1 MSWRKQILC
10 LKQPRVVRWYIS
22 SFKNE
27 KKTPPPQKKKKNYL
41 FIYIKETAGLEII
54 QLERRIQELNSTK
67 EESQLQRS
75 VGDEN
80 QPQTKSGVRG
90 EVEVDT
96 ALVGVLTSLGS
107 RLEAATS
114 RIKVGGPK
122 KICF

>member
-1 MSWRKQILC
+1 M
-10 LKQPRVVRWYIS
+10 
-22 SFKNE
+22 
-27 KKTPPPQKKKKNYL
+27 
-41 FIYIKETAGLEII
+41 IYIKETAGLEII
-54 QLERRIQELNSTK
+54 QLERRIQELNSSK
-67 EESQLQRS
+67 EKSQFQRG

-80 QPQTKSGVRG
+80 QPQTRSGVRG

-122 KICF
+122 KKLFSLKKFNPQNFF